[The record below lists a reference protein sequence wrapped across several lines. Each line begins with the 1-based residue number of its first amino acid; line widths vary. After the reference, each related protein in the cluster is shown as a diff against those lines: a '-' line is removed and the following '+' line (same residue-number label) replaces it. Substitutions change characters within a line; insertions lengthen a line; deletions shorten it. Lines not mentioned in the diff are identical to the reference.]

1 MNVHQA
7 TDTIRQHIKRKYETQ
22 GQAAQ
27 HMGFSRQ
34 YVSQVLTGESNPSQK
49 ILAFA
54 GLKKVTT
61 ITYEAV

>member
-1 MNVHQA
+1 MNVQQA
-7 TDTIRQHIKRKYETQ
+7 TEAVRQYIKRKYETQ

-34 YVSQVLTGESNPSQK
+34 YVSQVLTGESNPSHK

-54 GLKKVTT
+54 GLKKITT
-61 ITYEAV
+61 ITYEAL